1 MNEQEGD
8 FGVRTLLLSWTRSR
22 IIMWDFSLPV
32 FCEVHHAPIPWPLSL
47 MSSSKKERK
56 SFGPFC
62 FPVEVLTAL
71 QTLQVVRTKSMTA
84 AVKVRKLRVS
94 PISISGAREDMRKGR
109 GGFEGILLIKVLLH

>member
-32 FCEVHHAPIPWPLSL
+32 FCEVHHAPMAPL

-109 GGFEGILLIKVLLH
+109 GGV